1 MLRVF
6 NDDDTDDDTN
16 HLTALGIDDDVD
28 YTFVEN
34 IFDVDEE
41 VQCFK
46 KTNVTSRKEKAIKDV
61 NIANLVSFIECYD
74 NNPKLTQY
82 GKWFIGECRKKLN
95 NEPCITIDRIVKECI
110 EFMTDTQKL
119 KGMCRE
125 DFDLLLKDSVL
136 KPDIIKLLIAKIK
149 SYPLV

>member
-1 MLRVF
+1 M
-6 NDDDTDDDTN
+6 
-16 HLTALGIDDDVD
+16 
-28 YTFVEN
+28 EN
-34 IFDVDEE
+34 IYDVDEE
-41 VQCFK
+41 VQCLK
-46 KTNVTSRKEKAIKDV
+46 KTTVTSRKQRAIQDV
-61 NIANLVSFIECYD
+61 NIANLNSFIEFYGS
-74 NNPKLTQY
+74 NPKLTQY
-82 GKWFIGECRKKLN
+82 GNWFIGECEKKLN